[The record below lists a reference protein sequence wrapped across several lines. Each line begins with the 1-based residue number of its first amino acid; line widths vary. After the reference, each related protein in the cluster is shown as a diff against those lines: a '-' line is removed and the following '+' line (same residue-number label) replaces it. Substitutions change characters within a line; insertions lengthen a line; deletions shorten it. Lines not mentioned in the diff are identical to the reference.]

1 MLGIFFGR
9 GGCFGGFFLGFFFFF
24 VRGLLF

>member
-1 MLGIFFGR
+1 MLEIFFGR
-9 GGCFGGFFLGFFFFF
+9 GGCFGFFFFGFFFFF